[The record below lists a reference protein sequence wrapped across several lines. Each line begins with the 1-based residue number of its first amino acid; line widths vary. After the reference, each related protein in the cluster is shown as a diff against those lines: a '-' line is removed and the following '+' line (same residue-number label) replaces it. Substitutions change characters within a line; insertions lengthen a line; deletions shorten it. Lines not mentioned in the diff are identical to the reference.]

1 MNTSTP
7 NPDPDKYI
15 PGVCMNCSA
24 QAPVLVI
31 PGHGEHDLGMD
42 GHGCCK
48 RCVDE
53 LYDLMNQAD
62 SYEPHIYAP
71 YREW

>member
-1 MNTSTP
+1 MTTSTP
-7 NPDPDKYI
+7 NPDPDTYI
-15 PGVCMNCSA
+15 PGVCLGCHRP
-24 QAPVLVI
+24 APVLVLD
-31 PGHGEHDLGMD
+31 GSGYDGE
-42 GHGCCK
+42 GCCK

-53 LYDLMNQAD
+53 LYDLMKQAD